1 MDTAYGEQQQEGKE
15 YGQNRRYLASSSA
28 SCNSSSSASGSG
40 SGTGSGCGCG
50 GAIIGM
56 GNSACTRFQKT
67 TC

>member
-1 MDTAYGEQQQEGKE
+1 MVPAYGKQQQEGKE

-28 SCNSSSSASGSG
+28 SCNSSSSGSGSG
-40 SGTGSGCGCG
+40 SGCG